1 MSYPYF
7 KLKKST
13 LKDWDVITISQVGSS
28 NTIFRT
34 SPEYVYLEGRVVP
47 YTDELKEE
55 KLLLDAADDPEK
67 LAQLRQ
73 EQRAEKRAER
83 RSEAYRQAEAAKT
96 AE

>member
-1 MSYPYF
+1 M
-7 KLKKST
+7 
-13 LKDWDVITISQVGSS
+13 
-28 NTIFRT
+28 
-34 SPEYVYLEGRVVP
+34 P

-83 RSEAYRQAEAAKT
+83 RSEAYRKTEAAKET
-96 AE
+96 E

>member
-1 MSYPYF
+1 M
-7 KLKKST
+7 
-13 LKDWDVITISQVGSS
+13 
-28 NTIFRT
+28 
-34 SPEYVYLEGRVVP
+34 P

-83 RSEAYRQAEAAKT
+83 RSEAYQKAEAAKT